1 MGLKCVAQIMAD
13 AAGQGRAEPQPQR
26 GVHSLKVM
34 GTSHLV
40 QVGLRL
46 EPLRRPL
53 FP

>member
-13 AAGQGRAEPQPQR
+13 AAGQGRAEPQR

-34 GTSHLV
+34 GTSHLG

-46 EPLRRPL
+46 EPLCRPL